1 MLCVEVL
8 LRASSFMYDR
18 ATNHTKQ
25 LREAIQ
31 KTKTMMQ
38 KIRVGEVQIPVREKK
53 SFGEDRRNSIHD
65 EFVKHKPIQ
74 RTSDDSSSESRKRN
88 NNAHSDGAEYGHIK
102 SRQIAEMKEED
113 LQIEWER
120 HEAEVHRYL
129 EEREKINDQTSV
141 LVSADANSSRMSF
154 EQFWRESCKVW
165 GDIAILFFYAGTAN
179 LLLAIMIYMW
189 AEFFLV
195 YHNIIGAVLA
205 VLVVGIS
212 IVVGIA
218 LYLFLRQSY
227 YLRHKRNKSQSSH
240 AGADCDFTIHSEKVR
255 RGGGSTEST
264 RFTPSLEI
272 DPSLV
277 QSLT

>member
-1 MLCVEVL
+1 
-8 LRASSFMYDR
+8 MYDR

-38 KIRVGEVQIPVREKK
+38 KIRVGEVQIPAREIK
-53 SFGEDRRNSIHD
+53 SNKEERRNSIN
-65 EFVKHKPIQ
+65 EKYEKHIPT
-74 RTSDDSSSESRKRN
+74 RTSDDSSGESRKRN
-88 NNAHSDGAEYGHIK
+88 DKVHNDAFEYGNIK

-240 AGADCDFTIHSEKVR
+240 SAEDSDYYPNSEKIL
-255 RGGGSTEST
+255 RGGGYKDSRHIS
-264 RFTPSLEI
+264 PSLEM

-277 QSLT
+277 QS

>member
-1 MLCVEVL
+1 
-8 LRASSFMYDR
+8 MYDR

-38 KIRVGEVQIPVREKK
+38 KIRVGEVQIPPREKK
-53 SFGEDRRNSIHD
+53 SNKEERRSSIH
-65 EFVKHKPIQ
+65 EKFAKHNPIQ
-74 RTSDDSSSESRKRN
+74 RTSDDSSGESRKRSTKN
-88 NNAHSDGAEYGHIK
+88 YNDATEYGNTK

-227 YLRHKRNKSQSSH
+227 YLRHKRNKSRSSH
-240 AGADCDFTIHSEKVR
+240 SAADSDYSICSEKSK
-255 RGGGSTEST
+255 RGGASKDS
-264 RFTPSLEI
+264 RLPSPSLEI

-277 QSLT
+277 HS